1 MRKPAY
7 ELIPL
12 RSAIG
17 QCHTNISAFQQ
28 AIINEQNKISEL
40 QGYIKEWEDYNKE
53 QDKIDH
59 MGLEGNGSYIRPI
72 N

>member
-1 MRKPAY
+1 MKRPPY

-17 QCHTNISAFQQ
+17 QCQINIGNFQH

-40 QGYIKEWEDYNKE
+40 QGYIKQWEDYNKE
-53 QDKIDH
+53 QDKIS
-59 MGLEGNGSYIRPI
+59 MGIVGNGDYIRPVK
-72 N
+72 